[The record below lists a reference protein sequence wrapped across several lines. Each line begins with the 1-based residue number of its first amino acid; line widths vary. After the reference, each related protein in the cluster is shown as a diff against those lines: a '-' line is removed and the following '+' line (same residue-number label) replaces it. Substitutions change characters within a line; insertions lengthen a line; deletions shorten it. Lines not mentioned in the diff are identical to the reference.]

1 MNHPKHL
8 FFCCLFLLLPTIAN
22 ASATESLKSF
32 IHETKTVSATF
43 AQTLL
48 DNNAR
53 TIQESSGTM
62 QFERPSKF
70 RWIYEKPYE
79 QLIVG
84 DGQRVW
90 FYDADLN
97 QVTVRQFDVAIGS
110 SPAALLAGNIAIEEN
125 FELTELGQQ
134 NELDWLEAIPKNKES
149 TFEFIQLGFSSTGTL
164 QIMAL
169 RDSFGQTTILSFTD
183 LNKNPVLPADFFTF
197 TPPEDADVIS
207 D

>member
-1 MNHPKHL
+1 MIHPKHL
-8 FFCCLFLLLPTIAN
+8 LFCSLFMLSPAMTN

-183 LNKNPVLPADFFTF
+183 LNKNPVLPADFFSF